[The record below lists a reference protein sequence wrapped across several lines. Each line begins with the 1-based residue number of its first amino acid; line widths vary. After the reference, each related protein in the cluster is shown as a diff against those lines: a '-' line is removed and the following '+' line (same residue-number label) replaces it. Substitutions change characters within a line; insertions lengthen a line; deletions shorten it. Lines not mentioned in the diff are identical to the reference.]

1 MKQTFGMF
9 FAMCALAAMPALAQT
24 KPASS
29 KPPASKPASAQ
40 HGDQGKGAGPDTA
53 FAKEAAVGGMAEVEL
68 GNLAKEKASNNDV
81 KQFGDRMV
89 TDHSKANDELKQ
101 WASQKKVTLP
111 EKLDQKHQATR
122 DRLAKLSGA
131 AFDREY
137 MHEMV
142 MDHQH
147 DVAAFTR
154 ESKTGKDPDLKAW
167 AGKTLPTLQDHLKMA
182 KDTAS
187 KVGMGHTTAKK

>member
-1 MKQTFGMF
+1 MNQTFGMF
-9 FAMCALAAMPALAQT
+9 VAIWALAAAPALGQT
-24 KPASS
+24 KPAPS
-29 KPPASKPASAQ
+29 KPPASKPAAAQ
-40 HGDQGKGAGPDTA
+40 HPDQGKGAGPDTA
-53 FAKEAAVGGMAEVEL
+53 FAKEAAAGGMAEGEL
-68 GNLAKEKASNNDV
+68 GNLEKEKAPNNGV
-81 KQFGDRMV
+81 KQFGGGMV

-101 WASQKKVTLP
+101 WSSQKNVTLP
-111 EKLDQKHQATR
+111 TKLDPKHQATR

-137 MHEMV
+137 MREMV

-154 ESKTGKDPDLKAW
+154 ESKTGKDADLKAW

-187 KVGMGHTTAKK
+187 KVGMSHTTAKK